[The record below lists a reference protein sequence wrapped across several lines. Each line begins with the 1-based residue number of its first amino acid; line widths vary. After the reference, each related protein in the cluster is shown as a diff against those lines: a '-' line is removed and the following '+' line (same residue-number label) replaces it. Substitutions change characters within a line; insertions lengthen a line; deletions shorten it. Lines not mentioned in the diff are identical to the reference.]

1 MIGGTGHE
9 FPIFNPIWFY
19 LVELFERFGTAFA
32 IIGGFSLIGSGV
44 VILICMMENDE
55 IPKCIKKIV
64 IAGVIV
70 LTIGGLIP
78 SKETCYKM
86 VVVSY
91 VTPANIESA
100 KGEVTDIIDYIID
113 KVNELTD
120 KDKKDD

>member
-1 MIGGTGHE
+1 
-9 FPIFNPIWFY
+9 
-19 LVELFERFGTAFA
+19 
-32 IIGGFSLIGSGV
+32 
-44 VILICMMENDE
+44 MMENDK
-55 IPKCIKKIV
+55 IPKYIKKIV

-113 KVNELTD
+113 KVDELTD